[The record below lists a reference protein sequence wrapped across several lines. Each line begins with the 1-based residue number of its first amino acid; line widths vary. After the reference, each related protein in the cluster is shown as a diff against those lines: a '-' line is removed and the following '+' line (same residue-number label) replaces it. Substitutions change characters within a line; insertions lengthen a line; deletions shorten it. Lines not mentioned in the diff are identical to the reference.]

1 MTLLTWGTR
10 SGAGGGRMADVDE
23 ADEVTTERAA
33 RQTVELPGP
42 PWQLGLRGL
51 RPVVLCGPWPFTLRR
66 PWPLGLRGLWPLGLR
81 RAAASSRAAA
91 SGATRS
97 RDRGG
102 AGTLNHGVR
111 ADGHGAGVDGYGAD
125 AIRHGAGAPS
135 RGVHALGRAVRRLSS
150 AARPGSSSALFSAGA
165 TGAAGAGP
173 LSPVVLS
180 VGLAVLA
187 SAEILVRAAGL
198 RGNLALALL
207 LALCTTLP
215 VGFVLAP
222 ERGARVRGAAA
233 IALTTACVLAL
244 EPFRALTLAGAAA
257 QLITVHA
264 LGRAGTPLLS
274 GLLVLPYVG
283 LALAAAGDSA
293 DSTVRVVAVL
303 VATLASAA
311 AATGITRHVRTAAQA
326 HSATEQAFADTL
338 LEHAARGER
347 ARIARELHDVVAHHI
362 SMIAVQAET
371 ARLTTQGLPA
381 DGATRLLA
389 IGDTARAALT
399 EMRRLLG
406 VLREDADVGVTRR
419 PQPGLRQLIE
429 LVDDSRD
436 AAGSRT
442 RLIVSGTVAPLDPG
456 IEVTAYRIVQEALT
470 NARRHAPGAAV
481 DVELRYGPDD
491 LELRVRDNG
500 PGPRPGPGCGSG
512 SEPAHPAH
520 RTDSAASAHRDHAGH
535 GLLGMRERAATVGG
549 TLRTGPAP
557 GGGFLVEA
565 RLPVRAEALA

>member
-1 MTLLTWGTR
+1 
-10 SGAGGGRMADVDE
+10 MADVDE
-23 ADEVTTERAA
+23 SDDADEVTAGRRAVPRPAER
-33 RQTVELPGP
+33 PCP
-42 PWQLGLRGL
+42 PWQLGVRRPRQVGLRRSWPLGVRRAWATGL
-51 RPVVLCGPWPFTLRR
+51 RPAT
-66 PWPLGLRGLWPLGLR
+66 
-81 RAAASSRAAA
+81 ASRA
-91 SGATRS
+91 ATRS

-102 AGTLNHGVR
+102 AGTLDHGG
-111 ADGHGAGVDGYGAD
+111 ADTFDPGVQAVGHGARTPGRG
-125 AIRHGAGAPS
+125 IR
-135 RGVHALGRAVRRLSS
+135 ALGRAALRLSPAS
-150 AARPGSSSALFSAGA
+150 RPRSPALFSAGDV
-165 TGAAGAGP
+165 GAARTVRAADAGP

-187 SAEILVRAAGL
+187 SAEILVRADGL

-222 ERGARVRGAAA
+222 ERGAPVRGTAA

-257 QLITVHA
+257 QLIAVHA
-264 LGRAGTPLLS
+264 LGRAGTPLLT

-283 LALAAAGDSA
+283 LALAAAGDPA

-326 HSATEQAFADTL
+326 HSATERAFADTL

-419 PQPGLRQLIE
+419 PQPGLRQLME

-436 AAGSRT
+436 AGGTGT

-481 DVELRYGPDD
+481 DVELRYGEDD

-500 PGPRPGPGCGSG
+500 PGPGPGPGPASG
-512 SEPAHPAH
+512 FDPGHPAG
-520 RTDSAASAHRDHAGH
+520 RDRVGH
-535 GLLGMRERAATVGG
+535 GLLGMHERAATVGG

>member
-1 MTLLTWGTR
+1 
-10 SGAGGGRMADVDE
+10 MADVDE
-23 ADEVTTERAA
+23 AAEADEGTTGRAVPSPAERPW
-33 RQTVELPGP
+33 LPRK
-42 PWQLGLRGL
+42 LGMRRAWPSGL
-51 RPVVLCGPWPFTLRR
+51 RPS
-66 PWPLGLRGLWPLGLR
+66 WPLGLRGFRQLGLRGPWQSGLREPWQSRSR
-81 RAAASSRAAA
+81 RAAASHAA
-91 SGATRS
+91 RS
-97 RDRGG
+97 RNRG
-102 AGTLNHGVR
+102 AV
-111 ADGHGAGVDGYGAD
+111 ADGHGAGTGGHDVRTRTPGRGA
-125 AIRHGAGAPS
+125 
-135 RGVHALGRAVRRLSS
+135 HALGRGVGVLGQAVRSLSP
-150 AARPGSSSALFSAGA
+150 AARPGSPALLSARAAGTARAARTARTARTALFGGA
-165 TGAAGAGP
+165 PGASGAGP

-180 VGLAVLA
+180 VGLAGLA
-187 SAEILVRAAGL
+187 SVEILVRAAGL
-198 RGNLALALL
+198 RGNLALAVL

-222 ERGARVRGAAA
+222 ERGAPIRGTAA

-283 LALAAAGDSA
+283 LALAAAGDPA

-326 HSATEQAFADTL
+326 HSATERAFADTL

-419 PQPGLRQLIE
+419 PQPGLRQLME

-456 IEVTAYRIVQEALT
+456 IEVTAYRIIQEALT

-481 DVELRYGPDD
+481 DVELRYGTDD

-500 PGPRPGPGCGSG
+500 PGPGPGSG
-512 SEPAHPAH
+512 SGPAHPEPPADPAIPAH
-520 RTDSAASAHRDHAGH
+520 RGHAGH